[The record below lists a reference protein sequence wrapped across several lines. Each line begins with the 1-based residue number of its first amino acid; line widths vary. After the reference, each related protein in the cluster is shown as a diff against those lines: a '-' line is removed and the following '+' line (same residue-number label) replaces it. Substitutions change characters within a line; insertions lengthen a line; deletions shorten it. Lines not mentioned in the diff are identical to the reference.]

1 MTTRSHHLDS
11 YLPSTFEALTQGGDP
26 RIELDTATMI
36 NKYGGRPIPDT
47 GLLAFGS
54 ATASTI
60 SLSGYSAAQQLRSHL
75 LSSLRKRNPADVYL
89 EEMSRLRSEFIDQC
103 GLGELSGLEAIVSAS
118 GTDAHM
124 LVARLVAG
132 TSSRTTL
139 AIMVQPEETGSG
151 VARALAGALY
161 HRYPPAMDDENV
173 GDFGDVNDVESIA
186 IRSQNG
192 SLRSITAVDDELEAT
207 VSSAVKQYE
216 RILIVL
222 TDVSKTGVLGP
233 SPDRVLELKRRW
245 PNIIETVI
253 DASQFRLASS
263 TLVSYLRADSI
274 VIITGSKFFNG
285 PPFSAMLLVPA
296 DAACRLMKRPVDPAL
311 RVNSARAEW
320 PPHWNGIMSLHN
332 ASNFGLLLRWEAA
345 LAELRAFHSIPT
357 EGIRKVVENFYN
369 AITSWMSNSQQLSLL
384 EQPALQR
391 RPTENHATWDQIPTI
406 FPFVLF
412 EFDNRRRPLR
422 AEETTKIFN
431 RMKADLG
438 GRARGVRRK
447 ILSARCELGQP
458 VLCGEIDGVP
468 VSALR
473 MSLSARLIV
482 EAACERDNSAEY
494 LVERAI
500 SVLEKVS
507 LLAKNRVLAS

>member
-1 MTTRSHHLDS
+1 MTTRAHHLDC

-26 RIELDTATMI
+26 RIELDTAMI

-60 SLSGYSAAQQLRSHL
+60 SISGHSAAQQLRSHL
-75 LSSLRKRNPADVYL
+75 LSSLRERNPADVYF
-89 EEMSRLRSEFIDQC
+89 EEMSRLRSEFVDLC
-103 GLGELSGLEAIVSAS
+103 GLGELLGLEAIVSAS

-124 LVARLVAG
+124 IVARLVAG
-132 TSSRTTL
+132 TSYRTTL
-139 AIMVQPEETGSG
+139 AIMVQAEETGSG
-151 VARALAGALY
+151 VGRALAGALY
-161 HRYPPAMDDENV
+161 HRYPPAMDDENA
-173 GDFGDVNDVESIA
+173 GDFGDVNHVKSIA
-186 IRSQNG
+186 IRSEDGNP
-192 SLRSITAVDDELEAT
+192 RSIAAVDDELEAI
-207 VSSAVKQYE
+207 VLSAVKQYE

-222 TDVSKTGVLGP
+222 TDVSKTGMLGP

-245 PNIIETVI
+245 PNVIETVI

-263 TLVSYLRADSI
+263 TLVSYLRADCI
-274 VIITGSKFFNG
+274 VIVTGSKFFSG

-296 DAACRLMKRPVDPAL
+296 DAAYRLMKRPLDPAL

-320 PPHWNGIMSLHN
+320 PQHWSGTMLLHN

-345 LAELRAFHSIPT
+345 LAELRAFHSIPA
-357 EGIRKVVENFYN
+357 ERIREVVENFYN
-369 AITSWMSNSQQLSLL
+369 AITSWMSNAQQLSLL
-384 EQPALQR
+384 EPPALQR
-391 RPTENHATWDQIPTI
+391 RPTKNQATWDQIPTI
-406 FPFVLF
+406 FPFIVF
-412 EFDNRRRPLR
+412 DIDNRRRRPLP
-422 AEETTKIFN
+422 ADDTTKIFN
-431 RMKADLG
+431 RMKLDLG

-482 EAACERDNSAEY
+482 EAVCQRDNSADY

-507 LLAKNRVLAS
+507 LLAKNGVLAS